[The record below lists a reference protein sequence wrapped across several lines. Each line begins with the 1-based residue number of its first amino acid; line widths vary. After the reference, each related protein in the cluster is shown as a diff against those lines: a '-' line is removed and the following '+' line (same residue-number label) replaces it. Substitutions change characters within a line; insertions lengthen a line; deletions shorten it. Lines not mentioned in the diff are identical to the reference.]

1 MRAVKPSVT
10 KLAAAVAAAL
20 ALAGCARSFD
30 MSLASL
36 HQTPEFDFLLYQDG
50 WACLSQG
57 APGRDAG
64 GSSCAPNSGR
74 QLRELFAQRSAATPL
89 RDYLTDNGASCRAGE
104 AATTCSYVK
113 TVETPDGFARV
124 APAAEERVEL
134 TVTFPAKDQ
143 NLAPEQI
150 RTALRRVSR
159 AL

>member
-1 MRAVKPSVT
+1 MAR
-10 KLAAAVAAAL
+10 LGAAVAAAL

-36 HQTPEFDFLLYQDG
+36 HQTPEYQDG

-57 APGRDAG
+57 ASGRDAG
-64 GSSCAPNSGR
+64 PSACAPNAGR

-113 TVETPDGFARV
+113 TLETPEGFARV
-124 APAAEERVEL
+124 APAGEERVEL

-150 RTALRRVSR
+150 RTALRRVTR